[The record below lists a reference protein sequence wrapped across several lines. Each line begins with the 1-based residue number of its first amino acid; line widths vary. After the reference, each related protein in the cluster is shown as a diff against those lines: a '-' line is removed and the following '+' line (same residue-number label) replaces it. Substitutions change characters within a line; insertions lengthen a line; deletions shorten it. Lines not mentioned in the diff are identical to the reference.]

1 MRVNEVIEKLET
13 FHEIK
18 IVRQPKSFSFG
29 TEDRCREIFE
39 NVFRQVD
46 KTVTTFK
53 MLPEYHE
60 IIDWMQDTKGKGL
73 CLTGDVGRGKSTIL
87 ASVIPVIMYGQFKLV
102 VRPTQSVELPSNI
115 NNVTASAIVCLD
127 DVGIENLINDFGEKY
142 EGFNRVMDAAESR
155 MKLVFLS
162 TNLTPEMML
171 ERYGERTMERVL
183 RLCRLVKFTGDSLR
197 K

>member
-1 MRVNEVIEKLET
+1 MIVSEIIEKLET

-29 TEDRCREIFE
+29 TEERCRKIFE
-39 NVFRQVD
+39 SVFVQVD
-46 KTVTTFK
+46 KTVKNFQ

-73 CLTGDVGRGKSTIL
+73 CLAGNVGRGKSIIL
-87 ASVIPVIMYGQFKLV
+87 SGVIPVIMYGQFKLV
-102 VRPTQSVELPSNI
+102 VRPVQSVELPNTI
-115 NNVTASAIVCLD
+115 NKVTASSIVCLD
-127 DVGIENLINDFGEKY
+127 DIGIENMINDFGEKY

-155 MKLVFLS
+155 LKLVFLS

-171 ERYGERTMERVL
+171 ERYGERTVERVL
-183 RLCRLVKFTGDSLR
+183 RLCRLVKFNGDSLR